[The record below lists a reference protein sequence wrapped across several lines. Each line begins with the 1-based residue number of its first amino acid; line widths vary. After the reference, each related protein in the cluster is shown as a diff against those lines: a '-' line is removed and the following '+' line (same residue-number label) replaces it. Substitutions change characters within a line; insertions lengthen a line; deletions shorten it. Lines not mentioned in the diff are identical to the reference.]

1 MINWQGVYNMTDLTD
16 MNSTFGILAHILS
29 NQMNLYLWLHRL
41 WFCLKRVDFWH
52 YLFPILD
59 VGFVMLVWI
68 DIQKCNNLWSVIPSL
83 DVIYMHIMQ
92 PRLWYWKRAFDRGS
106 EKDIHHPKLLEHYFL
121 LQNQINWGE
130 HKQSCWKPNG
140 QQKAMMKIFNRFN

>member
-1 MINWQGVYNMTDLTD
+1 MINWQGVHNMTDLTD

-29 NQMNLYLWLHRL
+29 NQMNLYSWLHRL

-83 DVIYMHIMQ
+83 DAIYMQH
-92 PRLWYWKRAFDRGS
+92 RLWYWKRAFDSGS
-106 EKDIHHPKLLEHYFL
+106 EKDIHHPKLLEPYFL
-121 LQNQINWGE
+121 LQNQTHIKRLS
-130 HKQSCWKPNG
+130 HKC
-140 QQKAMMKIFNRFN
+140 FNKSTEANISNRGK